1 MKYLLLFALLF
12 LVFWIMRKNRERAS
26 TPPPPAARP
35 PERMVS
41 CAHCGVNLPLS
52 ESVRSG
58 DRHYCCPEHLRAE
71 EAQGH

>member
-12 LVFWIMRKNRERAS
+12 LVVWIMRKNRERTS
-26 TPPPPAARP
+26 PPPAARP

-41 CAHCGVNLPLS
+41 CAHCGVNLPVS

-58 DRHYCCPEHLRAE
+58 ERHYCSLEHLRSDE
-71 EAQGH
+71 RRGH